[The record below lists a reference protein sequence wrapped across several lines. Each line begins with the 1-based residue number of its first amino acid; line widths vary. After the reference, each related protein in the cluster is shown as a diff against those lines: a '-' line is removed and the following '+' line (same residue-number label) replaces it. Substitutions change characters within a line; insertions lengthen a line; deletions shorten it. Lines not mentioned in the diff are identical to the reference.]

1 MTDQLFSC
9 RNCIHNSGQ
18 TLLIGRG
25 VGFCLLHKSILRD
38 PHRTTCRSLFRKD
51 MPGFTVDEG
60 MREHAFEFV
69 GFSSI
74 VDMPT
79 MSSVKRDFYSEK
91 HAWLTNSHDS
101 LTQNLAHSYKIKPAW
116 LFVQSLAGGSDGRR
130 AVAHSSLV
138 RRYMANCETW
148 RSSYRFVLT
157 LVQELPRTPK
167 FEADDILPEAGQDG
181 MQEALWDVFF
191 TRISGVEEYGFL
203 SGLEEL
209 MWVTDQ
215 LGDSLLDFDW
225 ERLKRILELKSSE
238 WSNLIINH
246 AKEEDAFFPERRDD
260 FDNEL
265 DVQA

>member
-1 MTDQLFSC
+1 
-9 RNCIHNSGQ
+9 
-18 TLLIGRG
+18 
-25 VGFCLLHKSILRD
+25 
-38 PHRTTCRSLFRKD
+38 
-51 MPGFTVDEG
+51 
-60 MREHAFEFV
+60 
-69 GFSSI
+69 
-74 VDMPT
+74 
-79 MSSVKRDFYSEK
+79 
-91 HAWLTNSHDS
+91 
-101 LTQNLAHSYKIKPAW
+101 
-116 LFVQSLAGGSDGRR
+116 
-130 AVAHSSLV
+130 
-138 RRYMANCETW
+138 
-148 RSSYRFVLT
+148 
-157 LVQELPRTPK
+157 
-167 FEADDILPEAGQDG
+167 